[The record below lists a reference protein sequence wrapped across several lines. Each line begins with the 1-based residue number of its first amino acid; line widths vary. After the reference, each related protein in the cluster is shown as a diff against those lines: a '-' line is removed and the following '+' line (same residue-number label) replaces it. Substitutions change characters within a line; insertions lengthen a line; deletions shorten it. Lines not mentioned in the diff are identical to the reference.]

1 MPANPD
7 DPPASVMIV
16 AKEVQEELDARLR
29 GPYFRTGM
37 FGLRPSVLMVVYVQD
52 GLWQKFVASQEPKAA
67 GGKQAE
73 RQP

>member
-1 MPANPD
+1 
-7 DPPASVMIV
+7 
-16 AKEVQEELDARLR
+16 
-29 GPYFRTGM
+29 M